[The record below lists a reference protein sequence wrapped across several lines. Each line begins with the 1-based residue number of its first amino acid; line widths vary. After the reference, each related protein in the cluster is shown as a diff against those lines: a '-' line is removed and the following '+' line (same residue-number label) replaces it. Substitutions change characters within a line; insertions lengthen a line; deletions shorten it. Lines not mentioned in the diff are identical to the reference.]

1 MREKRGS
8 GGTNSLKA
16 DELVSLQAAWRAFVI
31 AHAQEIR
38 DGKQWALG
46 DPALTPELFGRAL
59 HFRLADGI
67 QWPPRK

>member
-1 MREKRGS
+1 
-8 GGTNSLKA
+8 
-16 DELVSLQAAWRAFVI
+16 VI

-59 HFRLADGI
+59 HFRLADGT